1 MDTDIHVYRLPEI
14 APYYPQPRV
23 PMLPVVSGE
32 LLSLS
37 RPDPRLSRFFQAD
50 VLPLSSGRMAFYY
63 ALTAAGLTAGD
74 EVLVPAYHCGSMLEP
89 LIWLGL
95 KPVLFPL
102 REDLTVTPELLEAH
116 LGSRCRALLLPHFFG
131 FPQPLATLR
140 QFCQQKR
147 ILLIEDCAHSFFST
161 ADGLQLGYVGDFSIA
176 SSVKFFPGSSGGA
189 LACNNPA
196 YRQAL
201 AAVHPPSLTAQL
213 KALLNPLETA
223 ASYDRLG
230 WWPTR
235 WRRRPEAPGRDQGSR
250 LLKRHATCTDTTR
263 LLSREQLQWFDPG
276 QIGTGMAYFHRWLL
290 DHSSCEQIIARRRD
304 NFRYYLKRLQTQR
317 NIRPLHDRLPEQ
329 IVPYV
334 FPLLLSLPKQHFPRL
349 KMRGVPIWRWEE
361 LADSVC
367 GTSQN
372 YRLKL
377 LQLPCHQSLQRRELD
392 WIIDQLI
399 LVVGTVEVAAEA
411 ARAEQLP
418 AETLERSEWE

>member
-37 RPDPRLSRFFQAD
+37 RPDPRLSRFFRPD
-50 VLPLSSGRMAFYY
+50 VLRLSSGRMAFYY
-63 ALTAAGLTAGD
+63 ALTAAGLTPGD

-102 REDLTVTPELLEAH
+102 QADLTVTPALLQAH
-116 LGSRCRALLLPHFFG
+116 MGSRCRALLLPHFFG
-131 FPQPLATLR
+131 FPQPLAAMR
-140 QFCQQKR
+140 QFCREQQ
-147 ILLIEDCAHSFFST
+147 ILLIEDCAHSFFSK

-196 YRQAL
+196 YESAL
-201 AAVHPPSLTAQL
+201 SAVRPPPIKAQL
-213 KALLNPLETA
+213 KALLNPLEAA
-223 ASYDRLG
+223 ASYDRLA
-230 WWPTR
+230 WWPRR
-235 WRRRPEAPGRDQGSR
+235 WRRRPLLPGGDQGKS
-250 LLKRHATCTDTTR
+250 LLKRYAATTESTR
-263 LLSREQLQWFDPG
+263 LLCREQLQWFDPG
-276 QIGTGMAYFHRWLL
+276 QIGMGMSHFHRWLL
-290 DHSSCEQIIARRRD
+290 NHSRCEEIIRRRRE

-317 NIRPLHDRLPEQ
+317 NLRPLYGCLPEQ
-329 IVPYV
+329 VVPYV
-334 FPLLLSLPKQHFPRL
+334 FPLLLSLPEQHFPRL
-349 KMRGVPIWRWEE
+349 KMRAVPIWRWEE
-361 LADSVC
+361 LADSGC

-377 LQLPCHQSLQRRELD
+377 LQLPCHQSLHRRELD

-399 LVVGTVEVAAEA
+399 LVVGTVEVATDVASTA
-411 ARAEQLP
+411 AP
-418 AETLERSEWE
+418 PSSVLERSELE